1 MAWKEHKSTAA
12 IKHSRLDI
20 VVGGL
25 PEGHEAKAE
34 YQDMKDRLAV
44 FEAFDRE
51 LKNRAARDK
60 RTTRILWM
68 IIGFFGIIWA
78 VASVSKL

>member
-1 MAWKEHKSTAA
+1 MAWKEYKSTSA

-34 YQDMKDRLAV
+34 YKDMKDRLAV
-44 FEAFDRE
+44 LEAFEKE
-51 LKNRAARDK
+51 LKNRATLDARTIK
-60 RTTRILWM
+60 VLGIV
-68 IIGFFGIIWA
+68 FGLLVA
-78 VASVSKL
+78 VAILSKL